1 MLSDAEKRRYHR
13 HILLPGIG
21 EEGQEKLKKAKVM
34 VVGAGGLGAPILQ
47 YLTAAGV
54 GHIAIMDFD
63 TVNEDNLHRQIL
75 YGGHDL
81 GKLKTIIAKQKL
93 NSLNPF
99 VKHDILNI
107 KLTASNAL
115 KFVGEFDLVIDATD
129 NFSTRYLINDAC
141 LILAKPWIY
150 GSVYKFEGQVSAF
163 NYQGGPT
170 LRCLY
175 PETKDHDNIADPV
188 DVGLLGA
195 LPGLIGTMQ
204 AMEAIKIITGTGE
217 VLSGK
222 LLQYNMLTH
231 EHNLVCFPLISRS
244 RDIHELQDQY

>member
-21 EEGQEKLKKAKVM
+21 EEGQSSLKNARVM

-107 KLTASNAL
+107 RLTAGNAL
-115 KFVGEFDLVIDATD
+115 KFIAEFDMVIDATD

-141 LILAKPWIY
+141 LILNKPWIY
-150 GSVYKFEGQVSAF
+150 GSVYKFEGQVTCF
-163 NYQGGPT
+163 NYKGGPT
-170 LRCLY
+170 LRCLF
-175 PETKDHDNIADPV
+175 PDTADHENVADPV
-188 DVGLLGA
+188 EVGLLGA

-204 AMEAIKIITGTGE
+204 AVEAIKIITGAGE
-217 VLSGK
+217 GLSGK
-222 LLQYNMLTH
+222 LLQYNMMKNEYT
-231 EHNLVCFPLISRS
+231 LVEFPLLSRS
-244 RDIHELQDQY
+244 REITRLQEQY

>member
-1 MLSDAEKRRYHR
+1 MLNDAEKRRYHR

-21 EEGQEKLKKAKVM
+21 EEGQEKLKFSKVM

-54 GHIAIMDFD
+54 GHIAIMDYD

-99 VKHDILNI
+99 VKHDIINI
-107 KLTASNAL
+107 RLTSANAL
-115 KFVGEFDLVIDATD
+115 KFIKEFDLVIDATD

-141 LILAKPWIY
+141 LILGKPWIY
-150 GSVYKFEGQVSAF
+150 GSVFKFEGQVSTF

-170 LRCLY
+170 LRCLF
-175 PETKDHDNIADPV
+175 PDVKDHDNIADPAKA
-188 DVGLLGA
+188 GLLGV
-195 LPGLIGTMQ
+195 LPGLFGTYQ
-204 AMEAIKIITGTGE
+204 AIEAIKIITGTGE

-222 LLQYNMLTH
+222 LLQYNMLTNQF
-231 EHNLVCFPLISRS
+231 NLISFPLINEHRQIS
-244 RDIHELQDQY
+244 ELQEEY